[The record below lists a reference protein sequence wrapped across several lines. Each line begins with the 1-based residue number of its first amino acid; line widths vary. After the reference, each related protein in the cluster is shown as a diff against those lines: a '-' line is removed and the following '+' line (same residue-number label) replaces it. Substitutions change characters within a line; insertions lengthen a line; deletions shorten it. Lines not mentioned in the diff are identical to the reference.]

1 MKILIT
7 GATGFVGK
15 HLVRHYVGQGH
26 EVIALGRRAQPPIEW
41 NRPVRYIQADITQK
55 IPAITCDICIH
66 AAAKASEDGDWNSF
80 TKTNFTGTANVFNS
94 TKDCRQF
101 IYISSSSVYG
111 QQSAPHIEEETVQL
125 EELNFYG
132 KTKRMAEDFLQT
144 QIAYTKGKSITILR
158 PRAIYGP
165 NDSVLLPRLLRLC
178 KGPFLLMPNGLKV
191 QTSLTSIFNLI
202 DAIDQVI
209 LKRPKGVQTF
219 NVSDQQEYEMGKV
232 VKMICEKALKRS
244 LIPVYLPLH
253 FVEAWLRFKSKY
265 LGFSGLSANALQF
278 VRNDH
283 ILDNTKMEK
292 ELGLRFSHN
301 FYSDLYQ
308 L

>member
-66 AAAKASEDGDWNSF
+66 AAAKASEDGD
-80 TKTNFTGTANVFNS
+80 
-94 TKDCRQF
+94 
-101 IYISSSSVYG
+101 SVYG
-111 QQSAPHIEEETVQL
+111 QQSAPHIEEETVRL

>member
-41 NRPVRYIQADITQK
+41 NAQVQYIQADITQK
-55 IPAITCDICIH
+55 LPTIPCDICIH
-66 AAAKASEDGDWNSF
+66 AAAKASEDGDWSSF
-80 TKTNFTGTANVFNS
+80 LNTNFTGTANVFNS
-94 TKDCRQF
+94 TKNCQQF
-101 IYISSSSVYG
+101 TYISSSSVYG
-111 QQSAPHIEEETVQL
+111 QQSAPHIEEEAVRFD
-125 EELNFYG
+125 ELNFYG
-132 KTKRMAEDFLQT
+132 KTKRMAEDFLRIPLLT
-144 QIAYTKGKSITILR
+144 SKVPSITILR

-209 LKRPKGVQTF
+209 LKKPKGIQTF
-219 NVSDQQEYEMGKV
+219 NISDQQEYEMGKV
-232 VKMICEKALKRS
+232 VKMLCEKVLEKS
-244 LIPVYLPLH
+244 LIPVYLPLRL
-253 FVEAWLRFKSKY
+253 VEAWLHFKSKC
-265 LGFSGLSANALQF
+265 LGIAGLSANALQF
-278 VRNDH
+278 VRHDH
-283 ILDNTKMEK
+283 ILDNSKIEK
-292 ELGLRFSHN
+292 ELGFSPSHN
-301 FYSDLYQ
+301 FYAYLD
-308 L
+308 